1 MTFETVAVLLVLLAQ
16 ETGHQ
21 DDAAAPEPSEALF
34 GAYPMTRESMGT
46 SWQPDSAPMEGIH
59 FAAGGFDMMLHNVG
73 VATQVP
79 TFSGFPLGVTSGTYS
94 ELFDLTLAS
103 SWNPAFIT
111 ANGGTTAAAEA
122 RLTPGLD
129 QGQAYFNIHTS
140 FRTGGEIRGFLA
152 QVPEPGAIGL
162 IVLGLG
168 ALAAAARKRRA

>member
-1 MTFETVAVLLVLLAQ
+1 VTFETVAVLLAQ

-21 DDAAAPEPSEALF
+21 HDAAAPEPSEALF
-34 GAYPMTRESMGT
+34 GAYPMTRESTGT

-111 ANGGTTAAAEA
+111 ANGGTTAGAEA
-122 RLTPGLD
+122 RLTLGLD
-129 QGQAYFNIHTS
+129 QGQAYFQHSYELPHRRRDPGIPG
-140 FRTGGEIRGFLA
+140 TGARAGSHRPHRPWIGS
-152 QVPEPGAIGL
+152 PGRSRAKTAGL
-162 IVLGLG
+162 S
-168 ALAAAARKRRA
+168 